1 MSTSLKR
8 DIIHG
13 IVYSIFIM
21 IYIKIIFNVYKT
33 LEYYEALDNSI
44 KNK

>member
-1 MSTSLKR
+1 MSSTLKR
-8 DIIHG
+8 DIIKT

-21 IYIKIIFNVYKT
+21 IYIKIIFNVYRT